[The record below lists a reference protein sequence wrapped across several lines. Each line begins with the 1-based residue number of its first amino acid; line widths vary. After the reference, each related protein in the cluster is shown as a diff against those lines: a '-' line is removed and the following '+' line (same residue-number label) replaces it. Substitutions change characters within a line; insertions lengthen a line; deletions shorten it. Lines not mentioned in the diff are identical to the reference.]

1 MLADI
6 ELAQTLQATPEEEKV
21 EEVPHPLD
29 RDYHLLKCQ
38 LELLDPKAPEYK
50 VGPSPRVTVPLP
62 IRPPGM
68 QGNGLPCPWPSV
80 PMPAGPEESSGTR
93 GGSRGLSTH
102 LPPSAAS
109 FCFSCR

>member
-50 VGPSPRVTVPLP
+50 VGPSPESLSLCPSTLLVCRGTA
-62 IRPPGM
+62 
-68 QGNGLPCPWPSV
+68 CPWPSL

-93 GGSRGLSTH
+93 GDSRGLSTH
-102 LPPSAAS
+102 LPPLAAS